1 MQYALSLR
9 YARLAAM
16 HPISSSPCR
25 VPLYYF
31 SVSGGCFPLLQVGRF
46 SCFHS
51 QVSSSQKRTVH
62 QVPPTSYQNHVDQII
77 SKTTKKNLIM
87 EKSFFNMD
95 DSIDSENSFLNI
107 PGTPGRAGSDF
118 SYYGDNDTSL
128 FSQGDQSPP
137 PFPMTPGPSASQS
150 SVKRKNPEEKMTPGE
165 MMPPSPVFLTPGQV
179 KKKKKLEEK
188 RTPETA
194 LPVSSSFS
202 STATTPRMKAPAI
215 ANFSK
220 AERKD
225 VVTTTTKDGIT
236 KKPVQVEPVQENQQ
250 IFAAPATPPTPEK
263 KESLTTMKEEDRP
276 KEISPS
282 LSMLGM
288 METQLKELKASLL
301 ALESHQ
307 VEGGNR
313 LLARAA
319 DIKEEVT
326 TYQDH
331 LEDVKEHYRERI
343 AYAASCFARTAK

>member
-1 MQYALSLR
+1 MQYALSLC

-165 MMPPSPVFLTPGQV
+165 MMPPSPVFLTPGPV
-179 KKKKKLEEK
+179 KKKKLEEK
-188 RTPETA
+188 RTPATA
-194 LPVSSSFS
+194 S
-202 STATTPRMKAPAI
+202 
-215 ANFSK
+215 FSK

-225 VVTTTTKDGIT
+225 VTTTTTTMDGTT
-236 KKPVQVEPVQENQQ
+236 KKSVQVEPIKEKQQ
-250 IFAAPATPPTPEK
+250 IFSAPTTPPTPEK
-263 KESLTTMKEEDRP
+263 KESLTTMKEKEDRP

-343 AYAASCFARTAK
+343 SYAASCFARTAK

>member
-1 MQYALSLR
+1 
-9 YARLAAM
+9 
-16 HPISSSPCR
+16 
-25 VPLYYF
+25 
-31 SVSGGCFPLLQVGRF
+31 
-46 SCFHS
+46 
-51 QVSSSQKRTVH
+51 
-62 QVPPTSYQNHVDQII
+62 
-77 SKTTKKNLIM
+77 M
-87 EKSFFNMD
+87 ENSFFNMD

-165 MMPPSPVFLTPGQV
+165 MMSPSPVFLTPGQV

-236 KKPVQVEPVQENQQ
+236 KKPAQVEPVKEKRQ
-250 IFAAPATPPTPEK
+250 IFATPATPPSPE
-263 KESLTTMKEEDRP
+263 KESLTTMREMES
-276 KEISPS
+276 SPS

-288 METQLKELKASLL
+288 METQLKELKASLM

-307 VEGGNR
+307 VEGGNQ

-319 DIKEEVT
+319 DVKEEVT
-326 TYQDH
+326 AYQDH
-331 LEDVKEHYRERI
+331 LEDVKEQYRERL
-343 AYAASCFARTAK
+343 AFAASYIDRSPK